1 MFNTIDKSVSLKG
14 VATVGAIVTLA
25 ALTGCVTRTREVVV
39 ERPTA
44 PAVVVQQP
52 VAAAPAANVRTIP
65 GPINEQRGMAPAAGY
80 SWLSGYWAWDGA
92 RWVWQPG
99 RWVQGMA
106 PAIPAPQPETMG
118 NAPSPAAYWVPGYW
132 AFNTSSNAWVWM
144 PGSWRN

>member
-1 MFNTIDKSVSLKG
+1 MLNTTHPPVSLKG
-14 VATVGAIVTLA
+14 VAAVGAIVTLA

-39 ERPTA
+39 ERPTT

-52 VAAAPAANVRTIP
+52 VVAAAPNVRTIP
-65 GPINEQRGMAPAAGY
+65 GPIDEQRGVAPAAGY

-99 RWVQGMA
+99 RWVQGAA
-106 PAIPAPQPETMG
+106 PAMPAPQPETMG
-118 NAPSPAAYWVPGYW
+118 NAPTDTAYWVPGYW

-144 PGSWRN
+144 PGAWRQ